1 MCLSFSIC
9 APFLWIVFCNS
20 HSRSRNWC
28 TVTRYAAWLHAGSS
42 HTLLSKQSATFIL
55 VSMLCYRWRFITKLK
70 PWLSRNYS
78 TIWMGPF
85 SLLSWPHF
93 SLPASSPFLC
103 KYPLPGAPPS
113 LFHLLYVI
121 IELVKLFGEVGV
133 KFKQIVSF
141 TFYFF
146 FPLLSKSFFYQT
158 DCPSYMML
166 PGFFKL
172 LRFSGC
178 AYQYPTL
185 PYRGSYGR

>member
-55 VSMLCYRWRFITKLK
+55 VSMLCYRWRFITNWNLGCQGTTQQSE
-70 PWLSRNYS
+70 WDLSPCFHDHIFPCQHPLLFFVS
-78 TIWMGPF
+78 THFLVPRHPCFTYCMS
-85 SLLSWPHF
+85 SLNWSNCLERWVWNSNRLSALRF
-93 SLPASSPFLC
+93 
-103 KYPLPGAPPS
+103 
-113 LFHLLYVI
+113 I
-121 IELVKLFGEVGV
+121 
-133 KFKQIVSF
+133 
-141 TFYFF
+141 F

-166 PGFFKL
+166 PSFFKL

-178 AYQYPTL
+178 AYQHPTL